1 MKTETNITME
11 DIGNSEIPENFRCP
25 GGLLEVGLKFLK
37 HQPNESKWR
46 SQHRVARS
54 SFARLCSTA
63 KRNILVTNFDHHSAW
78 VATPFG
84 DSHLGALSGVWSH
97 VRSLLLGSSLLE
109 AFNPIDGPEVL
120 GHQAINWIEGF
131 KEAAPK
137 KK

>member
-1 MKTETNITME
+1 MNP
-11 DIGNSEIPENFRCP
+11 N
-25 GGLLEVGLKFLK
+25 GG
-37 HQPNESKWR
+37 HNTP
-46 SQHRVARS
+46 VARS

-84 DSHLGALSGVWSH
+84 DSHLGALSGVCSH

-120 GHQAINWIEGF
+120 GQVLLSDPGVGHVEVALVSPVL
-131 KEAAPK
+131 APGIAHLRCVGGLEVCWLSASTQQRGK
-137 KK
+137 KIIAVIAV